1 MEAVNSII
9 AMGNAMKF
17 KVELCYIQ
25 AFRHSRSGREYYYYR
40 REGRRIPIKAD
51 FGTTAF
57 IKEVMDIEKSFSIL
71 SEPLHCTLQDLI
83 AAYKESPDY
92 LFLKDATR
100 LSYDRALN
108 VLLPWYDID
117 LKTFKRSSII
127 ELRDSVLL
135 PKYRTWMANYV
146 VAVLSI
152 LFRFGLDH
160 GFLAS
165 NPLQSRVRKIKVQKT
180 EIPNRPWT
188 ALERS
193 VVLEHAPPHIRLP
206 IALAMCTG
214 LRKAD
219 VFSINMSAIKAGLI
233 SVRTSKRG
241 VPVRL
246 PVHIILAQAL
256 AERPIVDTVQIALR
270 SDGKPWT
277 ADGFDTVWHRFKK
290 RLEGEGKIGTG
301 LTLHGLRHTLGALLK
316 EAGAH
321 DGEIADVLGQ
331 STTAMA
337 RFYSQGAGLSD
348 KIQGLVK
355 ALERESQSHLV

>member
-1 MEAVNSII
+1 
-9 AMGNAMKF
+9 MKF
-17 KVELCYIQ
+17 KAELRYIQ
-25 AFRHSRSGREYYYYR
+25 AFRHSRSAREYYYYR
-40 REGRRIPIKAD
+40 REGRRIPLKAA
-51 FGTTAF
+51 FGTAAF
-57 IKEVMDIEKSFSIL
+57 IKEVIDIEKGFSIV
-71 SEPLHCTLQDLI
+71 SDPIDGTLQGLI
-83 AAYKESPDY
+83 TAYKASPDY

-100 LSYDRALN
+100 VSYERALN
-108 VLLPWYDID
+108 VLLPWYEIE

-135 PKYRTWMANYV
+135 PKYRTWLANYAV
-146 VAVLSI
+146 TVLSI

-160 GFLAS
+160 GFLES
-165 NPLQSRVRKIKVQKT
+165 NPLQGRVRKIRIQKS

-188 ALERS
+188 AVERS
-193 VVLEHAPPHIRLP
+193 MVLEHAPPHIRLP

-241 VPVRL
+241 ITVRL
-246 PVHIILAQAL
+246 PIHPILAQAL
-256 AERPIVDTVQIALR
+256 AERPSVDAAQIALR

-277 ADGFDTVWHRFKK
+277 ADGFDTVWHRFKTK
-290 RLEGEGKIGTG
+290 LEAEGKIEKG
-301 LTLHGLRHTLGALLK
+301 LTLHGLRHTLGVLLK

-337 RFYSQGAGLSD
+337 RYYSQGAGLSD
-348 KIQGLVK
+348 KMQCLVK
-355 ALERESQSHLV
+355 GLELVAVDLENQRQVV